1 MQNDVTIS
9 LAQSVWIIGSITA
22 VVAFLKWAITPIK
35 KIENHETR
43 ISALEEG
50 QSERRQT
57 EQYMISALNAMM
69 NHMIDGNNTDELKQV
84 RNSYQ
89 EQIIKHHQ

>member
-1 MQNDVTIS
+1 MQNDITFS
-9 LAQSVWIIGSITA
+9 LAQTVWIVGSITA
-22 VVAFLKWAITPIK
+22 IIAFFKWAMTPIK
-35 KIENHETR
+35 KLENHETR

-69 NHMIDGNNTDELKQV
+69 NHMIDGNNTEELKRV
-84 RNSYQ
+84 RDSYQ
-89 EQIIKHHQ
+89 EQIIRHHQ